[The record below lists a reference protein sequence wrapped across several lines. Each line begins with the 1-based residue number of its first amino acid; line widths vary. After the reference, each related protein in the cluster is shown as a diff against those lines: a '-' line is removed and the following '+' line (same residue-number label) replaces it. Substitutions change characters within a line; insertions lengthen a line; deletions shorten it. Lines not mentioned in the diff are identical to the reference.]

1 MPKKYEIE
9 GGRWVT
15 VGELAKELG
24 QDKTLMAMRLSRGVT
39 SLDRLKKPRNKHKQ
53 RFSKTKPPKSWDKP
67 EIYNYQ
73 YKVADVIKQR
83 MFYDPQGHWKLLNNM
98 RKKS

>member
-15 VGELAKELG
+15 VPQLVEELG
-24 QDKTLMAMRLSRGVT
+24 QDKDLMAIEK
-39 SLDRLKKPRNKHKQ
+39 LKKPRNKYKQ
-53 RFSKTKPPKSWDKP
+53 RFKPKTVKTKPKEAEKKYD
-67 EIYNYQ
+67 YQ

-83 MFYDPQGHWKLLNNM
+83 MYFDPLGHWKLLNNM
-98 RKKS
+98 GKKA